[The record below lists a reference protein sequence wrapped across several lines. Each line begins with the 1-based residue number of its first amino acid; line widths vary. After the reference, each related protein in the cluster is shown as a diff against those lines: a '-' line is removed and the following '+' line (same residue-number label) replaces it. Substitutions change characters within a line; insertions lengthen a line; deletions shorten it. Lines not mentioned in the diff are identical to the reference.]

1 MQNGCSAKTAFRP
14 VQTDPQRLP
23 NLDLLLAFEAAARHL
38 SFTKAGAERALTQSA
53 ISRQVAALEHDL
65 GVLLFRRKHRALGLT
80 DEGQRLAEASRS
92 LLAGLREVVADLRA
106 PKRRQVLALTTTPGF
121 ASLWLIPRLPRFVQ
135 AHPGIDVRIDASFE
149 QRQLVA
155 DGFDLAVR
163 YGRIGTTA
171 GRALFG
177 EVNQPVCA
185 PGLARRSGHLLR
197 TPADLCAHT
206 LLQMAN
212 VMAPGASHTSHA
224 SHASAK
230 TNSAPLEWVSW
241 LQAVGL
247 PDLEPAA
254 AITFSNYDDVIRAA
268 LAGQGVALGRR
279 PLIDA
284 LIKQRKLVTPFKGEW
299 ASARGYFL
307 VMEPQAARKPAV
319 KALAQWLLDE
329 AVAQDA

>member
-1 MQNGCSAKTAFRP
+1 M
-14 VQTDPQRLP
+14 QTDPQRLP

-149 QRQLVA
+149 QRLLVA

-185 PGLARRSGHLLR
+185 PGLAKRSGHVLR
-197 TPADLCAHT
+197 TPADLRAHT
-206 LLQMAN
+206 LLQTAN
-212 VMAPGASHTSHA
+212 VMAPGTHHTSHA
-224 SHASAK
+224 SANA
-230 TNSAPLEWVSW
+230 NSAPLEWVSW

-254 AITFSNYDDVIRAA
+254 TITFSNYDDVIRAA

-284 LIKQRKLVTPFKGEW
+284 LIKQRQLVTPFKGEW

-329 AVAQDA
+329 AALQDA

>member
-1 MQNGCSAKTAFRP
+1 M
-14 VQTDPQRLP
+14 QTDPYRLP
-23 NLDLLLAFEAAARHL
+23 HLDLLLAFEAAARHL
-38 SFTKAGAERALTQSA
+38 SFTKAGAERSLTQSA

-65 GVLLFRRKHRALGLT
+65 GVLLFRRKHRALVLT

-92 LLAGLREVVADLRA
+92 LLAGLREVVADVRA

-121 ASLWLIPRLPRFVQ
+121 ASLWLIPRLARFVH
-135 AHPGIDVRIDASFE
+135 AHPGIDVRIDATFE
-149 QRQLVA
+149 QRHLVA

-163 YGRIGTTA
+163 YGRIGNTA

-185 PGLARRSGHLLR
+185 PGLAKRSGRALH
-197 TPADLCAHT
+197 TPADLRGHT
-206 LLQMAN
+206 LLQTAN
-212 VMAPGASHTSHA
+212 VMAPGASNSGVGA
-224 SHASAK
+224 
-230 TNSAPLEWVSW
+230 NSAPLEWVSW
-241 LQAVGL
+241 FRAEGL

-254 AITFSNYDDVIRAA
+254 TITFSNYDDVIRAA
-268 LAGQGVALGRR
+268 VAGQGVALGRR

-307 VMEPQAARKPAV
+307 VMETQAARKPAAR
-319 KALAQWLLDE
+319 ALAQWLLDE
-329 AVAQDA
+329 AAAQGT